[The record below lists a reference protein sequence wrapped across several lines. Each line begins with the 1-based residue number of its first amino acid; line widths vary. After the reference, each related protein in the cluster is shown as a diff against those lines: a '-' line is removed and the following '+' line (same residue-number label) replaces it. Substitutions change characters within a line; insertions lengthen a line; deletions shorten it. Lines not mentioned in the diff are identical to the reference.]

1 MTLIPTDLNEV
12 YRYLGFHG
20 ITPTP
25 EMTGIIQ
32 ECLEKL
38 QEVSAPRSFYLYT
51 PLEIIPAGEVSTEE
65 VSAGEAAEASAPEAA
80 SVEGASAP
88 LLRFA
93 GMEVRSKGLARNLA
107 GCREVCLLAAT
118 IGPGVDLLIR
128 RAQVSAMSRAVIYQA
143 AGAAMIEAYV
153 DGLNEQIRQEAH
165 ARGLFLRP
173 RFSPGYGDFSL
184 GHQTDFARVLE
195 MQKTCGITLGS
206 SLLMTPSKSV
216 TAVIGL
222 SDHGTDCREPGCE
235 ECAHPCE
242 YRRV

>member
-1 MTLIPTDLNEV
+1 MIPTDLNEV

-51 PLEIIPAGEVSTEE
+51 PLEIIPAEE
-65 VSAGEAAEASAPEAA
+65 DSAEEAAVSAEEAAAEGDAPAPQ
-80 SVEGASAP
+80 AP

-143 AGAAMIEAYV
+143 AGTAMIEAYV

>member
-1 MTLIPTDLNEV
+1 SAE
-12 YRYLGFHG
+12 
-20 ITPTP
+20 
-25 EMTGIIQ
+25 EAA
-32 ECLEKL
+32 
-38 QEVSAPRSFYLYT
+38 VSA
-51 PLEIIPAGEVSTEE
+51 E
-65 VSAGEAAEASAPEAA
+65 EAAAEGDAP
-80 SVEGASAP
+80 AP
-88 LLRFA
+88 QSLLRFG

-128 RAQVSAMSRAVIYQA
+128 RAQVSAMSRAVIFQA

-153 DGLNEQIRQEAH
+153 DGLNEQIRQEAR

-184 GHQTDFARVLE
+184 EHQTDFARVLE

-222 SDHGTDCREPGCE
+222 SGHGTDCREPGCE
-235 ECAHPCE
+235 ECTHPCE

>member
-51 PLEIIPAGEVSTEE
+51 PLEIIPAGEPSATET
-65 VSAGEAAEASAPEAA
+65 AAKDAAAEEDAP
-80 SVEGASAP
+80 AP
-88 LLRFA
+88 QSLLRFA
-93 GMEVRSKGLARNLA
+93 GMQVRSSGLARNLA

-153 DGLNEQIRQEAH
+153 DGLNEQIRQEAR

-184 GHQTDFARVLE
+184 EHQTDFARVLE

-222 SDHGTDCREPGCE
+222 SDRGTDCREPGCE
-235 ECAHPCE
+235 ECGHPCE

>member
-51 PLEIIPAGEVSTEE
+51 PLEIIPAGEDSAEE
-65 VSAGEAAEASAPEAA
+65 AAVSAEEAAAEGDAP
-80 SVEGASAP
+80 AP
-88 LLRFA
+88 QTLLRFG

-153 DGLNEQIRQEAH
+153 DDLNEQIRQEAR

-184 GHQTDFARVLE
+184 DHQRDFARVLE

-222 SDHGTDCREPGCE
+222 SGHGTDCREPGCE
-235 ECAHPCE
+235 ECTHPCE

>member
-12 YRYLGFHG
+12 YRYLGYHG

-51 PLEIIPAGEVSTEE
+51 PLEIIPAEEASAKEAPAEE
-65 VSAGEAAEASAPEAA
+65 VSAEEAAAEGDAPAPQT
-80 SVEGASAP
+80 P

-93 GMEVRSKGLARNLA
+93 GMEVCSKGLARNLA

-184 GHQTDFARVLE
+184 DHQRDFARVLE

-222 SDHGTDCREPGCE
+222 SGHGTDCREPGCE
-235 ECAHPCE
+235 ECTHPCE